1 MRRSISPLFHLF
13 ILILSASVL
22 QAQNFTPG
30 NLALL
35 QAEASASNTTCNV
48 VEISATTVNQTTGI
62 TSYTI
67 SGTGAN
73 ALRFSG
79 SATSTGYLSVT
90 SDRTL
95 LSFTGANNT
104 NTGSNVNTLNPRA
117 VGTLT
122 NNQTFAIATTY
133 TGGSGD
139 QTRSATSLNN
149 TNWFI
154 ADQGG
159 LFTNNTSAAS
169 PSGNF
174 RSVKPFGNI
183 VYAFQASAIGTLSA
197 PSGGTFT
204 ALPGATVSNG
214 QDFYLVSSGA
224 NGSAFDVLYILSAT
238 SNTAGTIFKYSLV
251 SGSWVAN
258 GSFTTTFGGF
268 GLAAQKDAVGG
279 GAFLYAST
287 GLGALTANNVRRLRD
302 AAGYNAAININN
314 NIILYTAPAGRI
326 VKGVEFVPVAPAAT
340 PSVNLSVNTNAGTE
354 AGTTVVTVTATAS
367 AAVSGDQTVSLGV
380 SGTNITAGDY
390 SLSNT
395 TITILNGNTTGS
407 VTFTIVDDAVVEG
420 TETATL
426 TISNPSSG
434 ILLGTTLTQDIT
446 ITDNDI
452 PSVDL
457 SVTAN
462 NGTEAGATVITVT
475 ATASSAVNGDQ
486 TVSLGV
492 SGTNITAG
500 DYSLSNTT
508 ITILNGNTTG
518 SVTFTVVDDAIA
530 EGTETAV
537 LTISNPSAGIAL
549 GTTLV
554 QNISITDNDL
564 PAMRITEY
572 MYDGVDGEFIEFTN
586 VGSVPV
592 NMTGWSF
599 DDADRVPGAVSL
611 SAFGIVKPGE
621 SVILTQSTAAAF
633 RTAWGLCANVK
644 VIGGNTNNLGR
655 ADEIN
660 LYDGSNNLIDR
671 FTYNDQ
677 TLGGP
682 RTQNASGWVSAVGL
696 GNNIAT
702 EWTLSTVADAEGSY
716 VAAGGNIGSPGKSAR
731 ATITYDPCPPGT
743 MRITEYQYNGSE
755 FVEFTNV
762 GATPVDMT
770 GWSFDDNSRAPGS
783 FSLTA
788 FGIVEPGESVIVSE
802 ATATS
807 FRSTWGICDGIKVIG
822 GNTQNLGRADE
833 INLYNG
839 TTLVDRLTY
848 DDQTLGGPRTDV
860 SSAWVSDAGLG
871 ANQHNQYTLSTVGDA
886 EGSLASASGGFTG
899 SPGRSTKAI
908 IPRDPCPVST
918 GAPTIVIDVTSTVN
932 ALDGGA
938 TVSPV
943 GSYTISSVISD
954 PTDPATVSG
963 ISFTIGDDL
972 TPVGS
977 LNVTAISSN
986 TTVVPNTNLSL
997 TGTGASRNL
1006 RITPAAVGY
1015 STITVTVNDG
1025 TLSTNYII
1033 NFAASAGASTTSW
1046 MTGVADASAAIP
1058 LDDDYMVLVN
1068 DETNFLYVYNRH
1080 NDGLP
1085 VKQYD
1090 FNPGNVLGVGSDEV
1104 DLEAGVRSIA
1114 NPSRIYWLG
1123 SMSNSSNSP
1132 YASRPERNRL
1142 FAVTVSGAA
1151 SDPSFAFVGFY
1162 NNLRAPLITWGDA
1175 NGYNFTASAAANKDP
1190 KLIDGFNAEGMV
1202 FGPDNTTLYIG
1213 FRAPLVPTATRT
1225 NAVIAPLLNF
1235 ETWFNNGAPSGTP
1248 NFGAPIE
1255 LNLGGRGIRD
1265 MIRLSNGTY
1274 VIVAGSYGE
1283 ALNPA
1288 IYRWTGNPSD
1298 APVFIP
1304 SFDLTGLNAE
1314 GVLPVNESGQL
1325 SLNKLQIIS
1334 DNGDM
1339 VYYNDGIAAKDLPED
1354 NFRKFSSD
1362 VVVSGSIVLPL
1373 ELEYFTATKQNAN
1386 VVLNWKTAAQDDG
1399 ILFEVLRSTNGRDFS
1414 VVQTVAVIA
1423 NQAVYSFTD
1432 MNVQAG
1438 RVYYRIATKNISG
1451 QKYFSA
1457 IRSVNMNGQTDIM
1470 KMYPNPVVNGRFS
1483 VVTSKPGIK
1492 YVQVY
1497 NSAGVLYKNYEFA
1510 EGAKDII
1517 TTGWAKGYYMVR
1529 FSAADGTVITQQV
1542 AVQ

>member
-13 ILILSASVL
+13 ILILSTSVL

-35 QAEASASNTTCNV
+35 QAEASVSNTTCNV
-48 VEISATTVNQTTGI
+48 IEISATTANQTTGV
-62 TSYTI
+62 TTYTI
-67 SGTGAN
+67 SGTGVN

-79 SATSTGYLSVT
+79 SATSTGYLSAT

-95 LSFTGANNT
+95 LVFTGVNNT
-104 NTGSNVNTLNPRA
+104 NTSSNANTLNPRA

-122 NNQTFAIATTY
+122 NNQAFAIATTY
-133 TGGSGD
+133 TGSSGN
-139 QTRSATSLNN
+139 QTRSATSLDN

-159 LFTNNTSAAS
+159 LFTNNASAAS

-174 RSVKPFGNI
+174 RSVKPFGGTA
-183 VYAFQASAIGTLSA
+183 YAFQASAIGTLSA
-197 PSGGTFT
+197 PSGGAFT
-204 ALPGATVSNG
+204 ALPGATVSSG

-238 SNTAGTIFKYSLV
+238 SNTAGTISKYSLV

-258 GSFTTTFGGF
+258 GTFTTTFGGF

-287 GLGALTANNVRRLRD
+287 GQGALAANNVRRLTD
-302 AAGYNAAININN
+302 AAGYNAAIDISN

-326 VKGVEFVPVAPAAT
+326 VKGVEFVPLAPPAT
-340 PSVNLSVNTNAGTE
+340 PSVNLSVNTNAGNE
-354 AGTTVVTVTATAS
+354 ATATVVTVTATAS

-380 SGTNITAGDY
+380 SGANITAGDY
-390 SLSNT
+390 SLSGT
-395 TITILNGNTTGS
+395 TITIP
-407 VTFTIVDDAVVEG
+407 D
-420 TETATL
+420 
-426 TISNPSSG
+426 
-434 ILLGTTLTQDIT
+434 
-446 ITDNDI
+446 
-452 PSVDL
+452 
-457 SVTAN
+457 
-462 NGTEAGATVITVT
+462 
-475 ATASSAVNGDQ
+475 
-486 TVSLGV
+486 
-492 SGTNITAG
+492 
-500 DYSLSNTT
+500 
-508 ITILNGNTTG
+508 GNTTG
-518 SVTFTVVDDAIA
+518 SVTFTVVDDAIS
-530 EGTETAV
+530 EETETAV
-537 LTISNPSAGIAL
+537 LTIGNPSSGIAL
-549 GTTLV
+549 GATLV

-586 VGSVPV
+586 VGSIPV

-599 DDADRVPGAVSL
+599 DDADRVPGTVSI

-621 SVILTQSTAAAF
+621 SVILTQSAAAAF

-660 LYDGSNNLIDR
+660 LYDASNNLIDR

-682 RTQNASGWVSAVGL
+682 RTQNASGWVSAAGL

-702 EWTLSTVADAEGSY
+702 EWSLSTAADAEGSY
-716 VAAGGNIGSPGKSAR
+716 AAAGGNIGNPGMSAR
-731 ATITYDPCPPGT
+731 ATVPYDPCPPGT

-762 GATPVDMT
+762 GATAVDMT
-770 GWSFDDNSRAPGS
+770 GWSFDDNSRTAGS
-783 FSLTA
+783 FSLDA
-788 FGIVEPGESVIVSE
+788 FGIVEPGESVILSE
-802 ATATS
+802 VGAAS

-871 ANQHNQYTLSTVGDA
+871 ANQHNQWTLSTVGDT
-886 EGSLASASGGFTG
+886 ESSLTAASGGFAG
-899 SPGRSTKAI
+899 SPGRSTKSI
-908 IPRDPCPVST
+908 IPRDPCPVTT

-943 GSYTISSVISD
+943 GSHSVSSVISD
-954 PTDPATVSG
+954 PADPATVSG

-977 LNVTAISSN
+977 LTVTAISSN
-986 TTVVPNTNLSL
+986 TTVVPNANLSL
-997 TGTGASRNL
+997 TGSGASCNL
-1006 RITPAAVGY
+1006 KITPAAVGY

-1025 TLSTNYII
+1025 TFNTNYII
-1033 NFAASAGASTTSW
+1033 SFAASAGTAGTAW
-1046 MTGVADASAAIP
+1046 MTGIADASGAIP
-1058 LDDDYMVLVN
+1058 LDDDYMVMIN

-1085 VKQYD
+1085 VKRYD
-1090 FNPGNVLGVGSDEV
+1090 FNAGNVLGVGSEEV

-1114 NPSRIYWLG
+1114 TPSRIYWLG

-1132 YASRPERNRL
+1132 FGSRPERNRL

-1162 NNLRAPLITWGDA
+1162 NNLRASLITWGDA
-1175 NGYNFTASAAANKDP
+1175 NGYDFTASAAANKDP

-1213 FRAPLVPTATRT
+1213 FRAPLVPIVTRT

-1235 ETWFNNGAPSGTP
+1235 EAWFNNGTPSGNP

-1283 ALNPA
+1283 ASNPA
-1288 IYRWTGNPSD
+1288 IYRWTGNPAD
-1298 APVFIP
+1298 APVFLP

-1314 GVLPVNESGQL
+1314 GVLPVNEAGQL

-1339 VYYNDGIAAKDLPED
+1339 VYYNDGIAAKDLAED

-1362 VVVSGSIVLPL
+1362 IVVSGSIVLPL
-1373 ELEYFTATKQNAN
+1373 ELEYFTAAKQNTN

-1399 ILFEVLRSTNGRDFS
+1399 ILFEVLRSTNGRDFT
-1414 VVQTVAVIA
+1414 VIQTVPVIA
-1423 NQAVYSFTD
+1423 NQALYSFTD
-1432 MNVQAG
+1432 VNVQAG

-1457 IRSVNMNGQTDIM
+1457 IRSVNMDGHTDIV
-1470 KMYPNPVVNGRFS
+1470 KMYPNPVVDGRFS
-1483 VVTSKPGIK
+1483 IVTSKPGIK

-1497 NSAGVLYKNYEFA
+1497 NGAGALYRSYEFA

-1517 TTGWAKGYYMVR
+1517 TAGWAKGYYMVR